1 MGNCCKKSE
10 YVGSKQKAGQSSGGN
25 DGNGGNGGY
34 GGNDNS
40 GSGVMNKDEIND
52 LVKALVINEQ
62 ERQLNN
68 GYN

>member
-10 YVGSKQKAGQSSGGN
+10 YVDSKQKAGQSSGGN
-25 DGNGGNGGY
+25 DGY

-62 ERQLNN
+62 ERQINN